1 MVVKVAWPERVLAG
15 LTTLKVGMS
24 DKDTRVDDIGTGAF
38 SCTVVE
44 DIHEVSRFPVRDATE
59 APSSRV
65 LTYQVGCMYLHVW
78 LDILDLL

>member
-1 MVVKVAWPERVLAG
+1 MSAG

-24 DKDTRVDDIGTGAF
+24 NKDTSVDDIGTGSF

-44 DIHEVSRFPVRDATE
+44 DIHGVSRFSVRDATK

-65 LTYQVGCMYLHVW
+65 LIYQAECMYLHVW
-78 LDILDLL
+78 LDVLDLP